1 MRALLVFWICFAFAF
16 HGLAGTRI
24 FEPTCSMQQDMAS
37 AMADAGGDCCNDAE
51 TAASTGQLCKTGQV
65 FPSPSVTGVTGLAL
79 AAPAPAASAPH
90 ATALA
95 FALSTDPSG
104 VWRPPSFL

>member
-16 HGLAGTRI
+16 HGAAETRT
-24 FEPTCSMQQDMAS
+24 FEPTCSMQRDMAL
-37 AMADAGGDCCNDAE
+37 AMADAAGDCCNDAE

-65 FPSPSVTGVTGLAL
+65 CPSPSVPCVTGLVL
-79 AAPAPAASAPH
+79 SAPTPGASAPP
-90 ATALA
+90 TGSLA